1 MPLAAS
7 TFLWPM
13 LRLLGAVCLALA
25 VGIVASYGLSSVQ
38 DTNIRRSVGWVEH
51 THEVIKAID
60 DILDDAV
67 DVETGQRG
75 FLETG
80 EASYLSPYWHG
91 LASIQGHL
99 ARARELAKDNLGQQ
113 ERLQILGALLHAR

>member
-13 LRLLGAVCLALA
+13 LRLLGALCLALA
-25 VGIVASYGLSSVQ
+25 VGVAASYGLSSVL

-67 DVETGQRG
+67 DVEPGQRG
-75 FLETG
+75 FLVTG
-80 EASYLSPYWHG
+80 EASYVEASQQG
-91 LASIQGHL
+91 LASFQGHL
-99 ARARELAKDNLGQQ
+99 DRARELTKDNVNQQ
-113 ERLQILGALLHAR
+113 DRLQILGA